1 MIAPKAP
8 QSLAHI
14 AARVDTRLRTLL
26 DFEHA
31 RWTEIDEDL
40 GPPLAEISRLVLSGG
55 KRLRPAFCTWGFVGA
70 GGDAAD
76 QRVVDAG
83 AALELL
89 HACALFHDDVM
100 DGSAISAI
108 ESIEKEGK

>member
-8 QSLAHI
+8 QSLVHI

-40 GPPLAEISRLVLSGG
+40 GPPLARSVDLCSPEANDFVQHFAHWVL
-55 KRLRPAFCTWGFVGA
+55 
-70 GGDAAD
+70 
-76 QRVVDAG
+76 
-83 AALELL
+83 
-89 HACALFHDDVM
+89 
-100 DGSAISAI
+100 
-108 ESIEKEGK
+108 

>member
-40 GPPLAEISRLVLSGG
+40 GPPLAEICRLVLSGG
-55 KRLRPAFCTWGFVGA
+55 
-70 GGDAAD
+70 
-76 QRVVDAG
+76 
-83 AALELL
+83 
-89 HACALFHDDVM
+89 
-100 DGSAISAI
+100 
-108 ESIEKEGK
+108 